1 MVHDERERT
10 ERGREMGQ
18 TKNKEREG
26 KNLRVGEGGRDDEL
40 FGVSLADFEG
50 HIRGRYFPERRKKE
64 KNMRRKKES
73 ERWREGKGE
82 GGWSKQKGRTKS
94 WRMYRF
100 CWRIGRTLRG

>member
-26 KNLRVGEGGRDDEL
+26 KYLRVGEGGRDDEL

-64 KNMRRKKES
+64 KEYAKKER
-73 ERWREGKGE
+73 ERKVERREG
-82 GGWSKQKGRTKS
+82 
-94 WRMYRF
+94 
-100 CWRIGRTLRG
+100 